1 MRINPK
7 IKDIDD
13 FKFEDFEL
21 IWYEPHPPIKAEIA
35 NIWGFEE
42 RKKKSCNS

>member
-1 MRINPK
+1 MDQINKQLTRNPKDFPTMRINPK

-21 IWYEPHPPIKAEIA
+21 I
-35 NIWGFEE
+35 
-42 RKKKSCNS
+42 